1 MKPTQ
6 KYSQVYT
13 VDPKRSYVIEPKGGE
28 IKYNVAYKDPLQF
41 YDNVLT

>member
-1 MKPTQ
+1 
-6 KYSQVYT
+6 VYT